1 MSDASSANKQSS
13 YATEGICILLAEDI
27 LVTPETD
34 ARDFLKEAQVALTG
48 GSMHLLHCSSTKA
61 KRVSHSTSHAETN
74 ACARALPH
82 AQMIALRLCEPEHKG
97 RLWPSSL
104 TPMRLLSCT
113 EDAEPLCNTDA
124 YVDCMD
130 LFELATGQKGVPLD
144 KGQRLGILAIRE
156 ERRTQRLR
164 RLFHV
169 QTHWMLADHL
179 TKHVGYVSKCL
190 LEFLTSGKWNIAG
203 SLRLRHHFGTAQT
216 SREEYES

>member
-1 MSDASSANKQSS
+1 MCVSDASSANKQSS

-144 KGQRLGILAIRE
+144 KGQPPWNSCDS
-156 ERRTQRLR
+156 RRTAY
-164 RLFHV
+164 
-169 QTHWMLADHL
+169 TTLAQIVPCSD
-179 TKHVGYVSKCL
+179 
-190 LEFLTSGKWNIAG
+190 
-203 SLRLRHHFGTAQT
+203 SLDACRPSYKACWICI
-216 SREEYES
+216 